1 MSNIFPKMIITQPP
15 LLRIIIIITQPPLL
29 RSIWRTADFVFICE
43 SESVK
48 LQETKQRTI
57 TTKFIFCNIFKNFI
71 KLAFM
76 FYYNKGILLFL
87 A

>member
-1 MSNIFPKMIITQPP
+1 
-15 LLRIIIIITQPPLL
+15 
-29 RSIWRTADFVFICE
+29 
-43 SESVK
+43 VK

-57 TTKFIFCNIFKNFI
+57 TTKFIFCNIFKKFI